1 MKNLLA
7 YTSFVAKNGLLESE
21 QINEEILDPD
31 KILAGQIIKLSN
43 GDTYTV
49 QKGETLSGIAK
60 KFGTTVSKLLISNS
74 KSKSDSPQNTGSKSG
89 SAGIFDPDKIF
100 AGQIIKLPNGKTHTV
115 QKGETLSGIAKKFGI
130 SVKELINL
138 NQGRKTEPS
147 KSESATNKDRNSEPA
162 KPKSATDKILISS
175 KVSPDFKARIDS
187 GKIDSSSSNRL
198 MKVQTTKCADFVN
211 KFTDTVSYVGDAWM
225 AKANENIGP
234 FVYNIFDKLTKSEQ
248 DEAIK
253 IWQEIHDR
261 SSLTDFFKKDKI
273 KWEDSGPLAPKI
285 KSLIQKL
292 IAKDPLNP
300 GTLKL
305 DDIVGIYFPPSSH
318 HEEAFY
324 EGGKNWFT
332 DQNGKM
338 GAGKIPGKT
347 IRTGEAWGM
356 NTHLGIVGAIKN
368 GKPIIFHN
376 IPASKTEGQ
385 VWADPV
391 DKIHG
396 GGKIVWARRP
406 KTAGNPLEI

>member
-1 MKNLLA
+1 MHNLIS
-7 YTSFVAKNGLLESE
+7 YSSFVTQNGLLESE
-21 QINEEILDPD
+21 QINEEIIDPN
-31 KILAGQIIKLSN
+31 KILAGQIIKLPN
-43 GDTYTV
+43 GETHTV
-49 QKGETLSGIAK
+49 QKGETLSSIAK
-60 KFGTTVSKLLISNS
+60 KYGTSVSELVKSNS
-74 KSKSDSPQNTGSKSG
+74 QSKSNKPEKSDSKSG
-89 SAGIFDPDKIF
+89 SKNNLDPNKILV
-100 AGQIIKLPNGKTHTV
+100 GQIIKLPNGKTHTV
-115 QKGETLSGIAKKFGI
+115 QKGETLSGIAKKYGT
-130 SVKELINL
+130 SVQELI
-138 NQGRKTEPS
+138 S
-147 KSESATNKDRNSEPA
+147 SESNK
-162 KPKSATDKILISS
+162 KSGEKIPHKSSPGNTSSIKTFISS
-175 KVSPDFKARIDS
+175 KVAPEFKSKIDS
-187 GKIDSSSSNRL
+187 GKIDSSASKKL
-198 MKVQTTKCADFVN
+198 MQVKTTKCADFVN

-234 FVYNIFDKLTKSEQ
+234 FVYNVFDKLTKTEQ
-248 DEAIK
+248 DDAIK
-253 IWQEIHDR
+253 MWQEIHDR
-261 SSLTDFFKKDKI
+261 SSITNIFKKEKI
-273 KWEDSGPLAPKI
+273 KWEDSGPLADEI
-285 KSLIQKL
+285 KSFIQKL

-332 DQNGKM
+332 DKNGKK
-338 GAGKIPGKT
+338 GEGNIPGKT
-347 IRTGEAWGM
+347 IRTGEGWGM

-391 DKIHG
+391 DKIQG